1 VTLNA
6 LTFAVAWE
14 EHGETIV
21 WVAGVIVA
29 LGVIYRYIAK
39 PFRIMVKFA
48 QRVDH
53 SLDAV
58 EQQLLTNNGGS
69 TLKDKIEATH
79 RLAIS
84 LDERVTKLEKE
95 KNP

>member
-1 VTLNA
+1 MHQV
-6 LTFAVAWE
+6 AVAWE
-14 EHGETIV
+14 EHGQTIV
-21 WVAGVIVA
+21 WVAGVLVA
-29 LGVIYRYIAK
+29 GGVIYRYVAK

-48 QRVDH
+48 QRVEA

-58 EQQLLTNNGGS
+58 EATLLSNNGGS
-69 TLKDKIEATH
+69 TIKDKIEATH
-79 RLAIS
+79 RLAVS